1 MAHTEV
7 KFGVRFMDW
16 QKGDKVTL
24 KKEQADKYIRLG
36 VCAKVRTPA
45 KGQKQAS
52 APSNKMK
59 TGATTKQT

>member
-16 QKGDKVTL
+16 QKGAKITF

-36 VCAKVRTPA
+36 VCAKVRSPA
-45 KGQKQAS
+45 KRKKTAS
-52 APSNKMK
+52 APSNKME
-59 TGATTKQT
+59 TGARNK